1 MNRLK
6 SMYEIA
12 QSDEATLDDLL
23 DLIRIKV
30 AAMQR
35 QRDEARK
42 AEQQFVGYILNMYHQ
57 VAQRLR
63 TAEALLQ
70 AFVEYAQT
78 LSNQDPT
85 LNRLVTE
92 ATHLLR
98 EGCGVSSARA
108 LSARWNTRQRLW
120 RH

>member
-1 MNRLK
+1 
-6 SMYEIA
+6 MYEIA
-12 QSDEATLDDLL
+12 QRDEATLDDLL

-57 VAQRLR
+57 VAQHLR

-70 AFVEYAQT
+70 AFIEYAQT
-78 LSNQDPT
+78 LGIQDPT

-92 ATHLLR
+92 TTHLLR
-98 EGCGVSSARA
+98 EGFTNS
-108 LSARWNTRQRLW
+108 RQST
-120 RH
+120 

>member
-1 MNRLK
+1 
-6 SMYEIA
+6 MYEIA
-12 QSDEATLDDLL
+12 QRDEATLDDLL

-78 LSNQDPT
+78 LGIQDPT

-92 ATHLLR
+92 ATHLLK
-98 EGCGVSSARA
+98 EGFTNS
-108 LSARWNTRQRLW
+108 RQST
-120 RH
+120 

>member
-1 MNRLK
+1 MPTRPTNRLK
-6 SMYEIA
+6 AMYEIA

-35 QRDEARK
+35 RRDDART

-78 LSNQDPT
+78 LSNPDPT

-92 ATHLLR
+92 ATNLLR
-98 EGCGVSSARA
+98 EGVTNPHQS
-108 LSARWNTRQRLW
+108 T
-120 RH
+120 